1 MRYLIQGGHSQEQLD
16 LLLKLTR
23 ISSESVTDAL
33 SDHLVL
39 GRSDSLAAAKYDV
52 LLPNF
57 TKALNSLNK
66 TAEIVEGLI
75 EIRVRH
81 LKSVK

>member
-1 MRYLIQGGHSQEQLD
+1 MRHMIRGGHSQDQLD

-23 ISSESVTDAL
+23 ISSEAVTDAL
-33 SDHLVL
+33 SDHLVRGL
-39 GRSDSLAAAKYDV
+39 SDSLAASANGV
-52 LLPNF
+52 LLSNF

>member
-1 MRYLIQGGHSQEQLD
+1 MRHLIQGGHSQEQLD

-23 ISSESVTDAL
+23 ISSESIKSAL

-39 GRSDSLAAAKYDV
+39 GRSDSLASAKNDV

-57 TKALNSLNK
+57 NKALTSLNK

>member
-1 MRYLIQGGHSQEQLD
+1 MRHLIQGGHSQEQLD

-23 ISSESVTDAL
+23 ISSDSIKSAL
-33 SDHLVL
+33 SDYLVL
-39 GRSDSLAAAKYDV
+39 GRSDSLSAAKYDV

-57 TKALNSLNK
+57 TKALVSLNK
-66 TAEIVEGLI
+66 TTEIVEGLI

>member
-1 MRYLIQGGHSQEQLD
+1 MRYLVQGGHSQEQLD

-33 SDHLVL
+33 SDHLVRGL
-39 GRSDSLAAAKYDV
+39 SDSLAASANGV

-75 EIRVRH
+75 EIRFRH